1 MLSELVLSLA
11 LLGGVRDHLDDDGVK
26 EAASTSLTNMNIHV
40 KEDFEL
46 VFDRNPQI
54 FHDILDVNRDGEIDV
69 YELAVL
75 ELDGAETTQFE
86 LSDSEALILADGAVR
101 EDGELETDHVDL
113 AHFRN
118 WFVDTVWNSLVSEA
132 DRDGDEELSPEEW
145 AEYSQSVTDLL
156 QDLHAPAYPE
166 VVKSAVVK
174 KAVKGSM
181 MDAKLP
187 ENAAE
192 ALVAA
197 GSVLSQVVQAN
208 SSGSGRRLL
217 WWWVVPVAKLLI
229 GAVNVGINIYK
240 AAKSG

>member
-1 MLSELVLSLA
+1 M
-11 LLGGVRDHLDDDGVK
+11 
-26 EAASTSLTNMNIHV
+26 NMNIRV
-40 KEDFEL
+40 KEDLEL
-46 VFDRNPQI
+46 VFYRNSQV
-54 FHDILDVNRDGEIDV
+54 FLEILDINGNGEIDV

-75 ELDGAETTQFE
+75 ELDGAEVTKFE

-101 EDGELETDHVDL
+101 EDGELETDYVDQ

-118 WFVDTVWNSLVSEA
+118 WYVDTVWNSLMSEA
-132 DRDGDEELSPEEW
+132 DKNGDEEISPEEW
-145 AEYSQSVTDLL
+145 AEYSQSVNDLL
-156 QDLHAPAYPE
+156 QDLHAPAHPDAAE
-166 VVKSAVVK
+166 SAVVK

-208 SSGSGRRLL
+208 APGSGRRRIV
-217 WWWVVPVAKLLI
+217 WWAAIAGVAAVKLLF
-229 GAVNVGINIYK
+229 GAAVVGITH
-240 AAKSG
+240 AVKSG

>member
-26 EAASTSLTNMNIHV
+26 EASATSLTNMNIHV
-40 KEDFEL
+40 KEDLEL
-46 VFDRNPQI
+46 VFDRNHQI
-54 FHDILDVNRDGEIDV
+54 FLEMLDLNRDGIVDV

-75 ELDGAETTQFE
+75 ELDGAEVTEFE

-118 WFVDTVWNSLVSEA
+118 WFVDTVWSSLISEA
-132 DRDGDEELSPEEW
+132 DKDGDEELSTEEW

-156 QDLHAPAYPE
+156 KDLHAPAHE
-166 VVKSAVVK
+166 TAVVK
-174 KAVKGSM
+174 KADNGSM

-197 GSVLSQVVQAN
+197 GSVFSQVVQAN
-208 SSGSGRRLL
+208 SSGSGSARRRL
-217 WWWVVPVAKLLI
+217 WWWVIPAVKILI

>member
-1 MLSELVLSLA
+1 M
-11 LLGGVRDHLDDDGVK
+11 
-26 EAASTSLTNMNIHV
+26 NMNIRV
-40 KEDFEL
+40 KEDLEL
-46 VFDRNPQI
+46 VFYRNSQI
-54 FHDILDVNRDGEIDV
+54 FLEILDVNRDGEIDV

-75 ELDGAETTQFE
+75 ELDGAEVTDFE

-101 EDGELETDHVDL
+101 EDGELETDYVDQ

-118 WFVDTVWNSLVSEA
+118 WFVDTVWNSLVNEA
-132 DRDGDEELSPEEW
+132 DKDGNEEISPEEW

-156 QDLHAPAYPE
+156 QDLHAPAHPE
-166 VVKSAVVK
+166 PIEGAVVK
-174 KAVKGSM
+174 KAVTGSM

-208 SSGSGRRLL
+208 SSGSGSARRRLWGFFCGKGPYRGGECRCQHL
-217 WWWVVPVAKLLI
+217 QL
-229 GAVNVGINIYK
+229 GEER
-240 AAKSG
+240 